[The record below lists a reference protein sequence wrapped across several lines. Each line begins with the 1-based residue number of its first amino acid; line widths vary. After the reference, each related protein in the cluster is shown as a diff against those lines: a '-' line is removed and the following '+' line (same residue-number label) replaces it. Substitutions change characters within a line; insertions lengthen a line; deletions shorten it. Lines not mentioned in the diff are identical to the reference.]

1 MSTPWPGGPG
11 PHRTAAPFAR
21 PYAAP
26 FGGPFPAGLDALE
39 LPRVPRPPILV
50 LALVLQLV
58 SGLPFVLVGAVVLD
72 GGAGLAA
79 ADAQLVGW
87 VVLAAGLVFCTLS
100 VVAFVGLN
108 WARMLLG
115 VLTGPVA
122 VVLLVTLVNGAISM
136 PGGRVVVSL
145 ILIAAVSAAVLMF
158 LPGCAQ
164 FFANP
169 RGRPAPPAAAGRL

>member
-1 MSTPWPGGPG
+1 MSTQWPGGPA
-11 PHRTAAPFAR
+11 PHRPAVPFAT
-21 PYAAP
+21 P

-39 LPRVPRPPILV
+39 LPRVPRPSILV
-50 LALVLQLV
+50 LALVLQLF

-72 GGAGLAA
+72 GVDGLGA

-87 VVLAAGLVFCTLS
+87 VVLAAGLVFCVLA
-100 VVAFVGLN
+100 VVAFVGFN

-136 PGGRVVVSL
+136 PGGRVVVML

-169 RGRPAPPAAAGRL
+169 RGRPAPPAPAGRL